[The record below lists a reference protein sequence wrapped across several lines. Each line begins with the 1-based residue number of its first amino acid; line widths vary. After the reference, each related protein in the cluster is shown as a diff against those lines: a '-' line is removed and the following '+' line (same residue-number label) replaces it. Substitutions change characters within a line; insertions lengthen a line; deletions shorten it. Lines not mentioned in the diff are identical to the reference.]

1 MPTTAK
7 TDAPDVSVI
16 VPFRNRETRRLDRAI
31 ESLWDAG
38 AGLNLEVIV
47 SDFGSDETLGVAELC
62 ARHGVRH
69 IYTESHRW
77 SRAECLNR
85 GIDAARGR
93 LIMADD
99 ADMIW
104 APGSLTKHA
113 ERMLA
118 SPHHILN
125 YQVWDLPASWTDTL
139 LGEADF
145 TWEELRRDAT
155 SHSRWGHGLLLMP
168 ADAVRR
174 VRGYDERM
182 HTYGVEDLDLTQ
194 RLRRMGYAQHWAGHA
209 EDEIFHIWH
218 PTSNKLAKT
227 DPVLKPIVDK
237 NRSYYRSDPSII
249 RNLTSGR
256 RPSPETGAP
265 PLVTVAIST
274 CNRAPFL
281 REAIRSVQM
290 QTFQDF
296 EIVIVDDGS
305 TDETRS
311 VVESFADPRITYIHQ
326 DSAGISAARNL
337 ALDHSVGYYT
347 AVLDDDDLMIRD
359 RLEIQLRRMRKGVQG
374 VVGNFVNFEHSTG
387 AMRTWAD
394 HDPTLD
400 GAYQTG
406 GFAGHPTWLLETS
419 VLRSLRYDETLASA
433 VDNSMALRA
442 LRSGVVFAHCDQ
454 VVTVRRMHNQQV
466 TSVGGRGQKTG
477 AALMHSWLTS
487 SVDLSDRGGY
497 LKEHSIAKSNSR
509 SVGLEEVRILSSLP
523 DHLVTRDVRVSTS
536 DPTLAA
542 QLSDAVWAA
551 NKLIVTRNE
560 VVHSASA
567 EIHDASQSLL
577 ASLALEGFSLD
588 VTAASRRPLSNPQE
602 PASVLSLEQT
612 HVEESAVTDVLHQ
625 ADGARIDDL
634 LKAARAETVS
644 SLSPS
649 QVLVEERVS
658 IPGTELAADEN
669 PIRWR
674 FISGVI
680 EAAIDQHIVEIS
692 DLWPVILGRQGPY
705 TVESVNGPVSPQLI
719 SRVIH
724 EGIETQKEEE
734 VS

>member
-1 MPTTAK
+1 MSPTANL
-7 TDAPDVSVI
+7 DAPDVSVI

-31 ESLWDAG
+31 ESLWG
-38 AGLNLEVIV
+38 AGEGLNVEVIV
-47 SDFGSDETLGVAELC
+47 SDFGSDDALGVAGLC

-93 LIMADD
+93 LIVADD

-125 YQVWDLPASWTDTL
+125 YQVWDLPASLTDEL
-139 LGEADF
+139 LSHADF
-145 TWEELRRDAT
+145 TWEYLRGQAT

-168 ADAVRR
+168 AEAVRR
-174 VRGYDERM
+174 IRGYDERM

-194 RLRRMGYAQHWAGHA
+194 RLRRMGYSQHWAGHA
-209 EDEIFHIWH
+209 ADEIFHIWH

-237 NRSYYRSDPSII
+237 NRSYYRSDSSII
-249 RNLTSGR
+249 RNLTTGK
-256 RPSPETGAP
+256 RPSPETGAS

-311 VVESFADPRITYIHQ
+311 VVAAFADPRIIYIHQ
-326 DSAGISAARNL
+326 ESAGISAARNL
-337 ALDHSVGYYT
+337 ALENSRGYYT

-359 RLEIQLRRMRKGVQG
+359 RLEIQLRQMTKGIQG

-387 AMRTWAD
+387 ALRTWAD

-400 GAYQTG
+400 GAYETG
-406 GFAGHPTWLLETS
+406 GFAGHPTWLIETNI
-419 VLRSLRYDETLASA
+419 LRSLRYDETLASA

-442 LRSGVVFAHCDQ
+442 LRSGVVFAHCNQ
-454 VVTVRRMHNQQV
+454 VVTVRRMHSEQV
-466 TSVGGRGQKTG
+466 TSVGGQGQKTG

-487 SVDLSDRGGY
+487 SVELSDREGY
-497 LKEHSIAKSNSR
+497 LKEHRVPKTNSR
-509 SVGLEEVRILSSLP
+509 SGALEEVRILSSFP

-536 DPTLAA
+536 DPSLAA
-542 QLSDAVWAA
+542 QLSNAGWAA
-551 NKLIVTRNE
+551 DKLIVSRNGL
-560 VVHSASA
+560 VHSATADIS
-567 EIHDASQSLL
+567 DASQSMI
-577 ASLALEGFSLD
+577 AGLALEGFAVE
-588 VTAASRRPLSNPQE
+588 VTAASRRPISSSDE
-602 PASVLSLEQT
+602 PASVFSLEQT
-612 HVEESAVTDVLHQ
+612 LTDETTDSEAVLESDRERL
-625 ADGARIDDL
+625 DSL
-634 LKAARAETVS
+634 LKTARAETLS

-649 QVLVEERVS
+649 QVLVEERFSVPS
-658 IPGTELAADEN
+658 DEAGGDGTA
-669 PIRWR
+669 IHWR
-674 FISGVI
+674 FLSGSA
-680 EAAIDQHIVEIS
+680 EAAVDHHIVEVS
-692 DLWPVILGRQGPY
+692 DLWPVLLGRTGPY
-705 TVESVNGPVSPQLI
+705 TVESANGPVSPELI
-719 SRVIH
+719 SKIVRS
-724 EGIETQKEEE
+724 GIETRKENA
-734 VS
+734 S